1 MGCIQIRRFA
11 RVGAMAVCVCLCV
24 SPEVLSQTTRATLT
38 GTVTDPN
45 GAVVP
50 GATVNATNVAT
61 NISSSAQTNQVGT
74 YTFTALPPGEY
85 TVAVEV
91 TGFKRNTQTGI
102 ILRIAE
108 TSRLDI
114 PLEVG
119 ALTEEVTV
127 VSRAPLVRSTS
138 SEQGQVIDYKQ
149 IQSLPLN
156 GRLFQQLITLTPG
169 AIPAGFADFAENPA
183 GAGARSAVHHSV
195 NGLPWS
201 GNNYLLDGIANNEPL
216 NAFVNITPPLEA
228 LQEFKVQTNNPTA
241 EFGVFGGAVV
251 NLSIRSGTN
260 QYSGSLF
267 EYYRDDSLNA
277 PNFFAATKAPFNSHQ
292 FGGTFGGPMLRD
304 KAFFFGDYQRLRQD
318 QGRTVIAT
326 VPTPEM
332 RRGDLSA
339 LGTAIFDPL
348 TGQPFA
354 GSVIPANRINPITRQ
369 VADIFPLPNRS
380 GLVDNY
386 IENNV
391 VAQTQNA
398 FDIRSD
404 VNLARWGSVFG
415 RYSRADRN
423 FVEPPTGN
431 IFMAEGTGPSGQLL
445 LRTGT
450 HRHVVI
456 EPAQRVPDRRQQV
469 RPRAVRL

>member
-1 MGCIQIRRFA
+1 
-11 RVGAMAVCVCLCV
+11 MA
-24 SPEVLSQTTRATLT
+24 
-38 GTVTDPN
+38 
-45 GAVVP
+45 
-50 GATVNATNVAT
+50 
-61 NISSSAQTNQVGT
+61 
-74 YTFTALPPGEY
+74 
-85 TVAVEV
+85 V
-91 TGFKRNTQTGI
+91 TGFKRNVQTGT

-119 ALTEEVTV
+119 AVTEEVNV
-127 VSRAPLVRSTS
+127 VSEAPLVRSTS

-201 GNNYLLDGIANNEPL
+201 GNNYLLDGVANNEPL

-260 QYSGSLF
+260 QFSGSLF

-277 PNFFAATKAPFNSHQ
+277 RNFFAATKAPFNSHQ
-292 FGGTFGGPMLRD
+292 FGGTFGGPMLRN

-318 QGRTVIAT
+318 RPV
-326 VPTPEM
+326 
-332 RRGDLSA
+332 R
-339 LGTAIFDPL
+339 
-348 TGQPFA
+348 
-354 GSVIPANRINPITRQ
+354 
-369 VADIFPLPNRS
+369 
-380 GLVDNY
+380 
-386 IENNV
+386 
-391 VAQTQNA
+391 
-398 FDIRSD
+398 
-404 VNLARWGSVFG
+404 
-415 RYSRADRN
+415 
-423 FVEPPTGN
+423 
-431 IFMAEGTGPSGQLL
+431 
-445 LRTGT
+445 
-450 HRHVVI
+450 
-456 EPAQRVPDRRQQV
+456 
-469 RPRAVRL
+469 RPRVSSASSPTNATPASASRSPSASPSAG

>member
-1 MGCIQIRRFA
+1 MRAVQLRRGTCL
-11 RVGAMAVCVCLCV
+11 GAMAIFVFVCVV
-24 SPEVLSQTTRATLT
+24 PEVLSQTTRATLI

-45 GAVVP
+45 GAIVP
-50 GATVNATNVAT
+50 GATVQAT
-61 NISSSAQTNQVGT
+61 NIATNITSTTKTNQVGT

-91 TGFKRNTQTGI
+91 TGFKRNVRTGT

-119 ALTEEVTV
+119 AVTEEVRV
-127 VSRAPLVRSTS
+127 VSEAPLVRSTS

-169 AIPAGFADFAENPA
+169 AIQAGFADFAENPA

-201 GNNYLLDGIANNEPL
+201 GNNYLLDGVANNEPL

-260 QYSGSLF
+260 QFSGSLF
-267 EYYRDDSLNA
+267 E
-277 PNFFAATKAPFNSHQ
+277 
-292 FGGTFGGPMLRD
+292 
-304 KAFFFGDYQRLRQD
+304 
-318 QGRTVIAT
+318 V
-326 VPTPEM
+326 
-332 RRGDLSA
+332 
-339 LGTAIFDPL
+339 
-348 TGQPFA
+348 
-354 GSVIPANRINPITRQ
+354 
-369 VADIFPLPNRS
+369 LP
-380 GLVDNY
+380 G
-386 IENNV
+386 
-391 VAQTQNA
+391 
-398 FDIRSD
+398 
-404 VNLARWGSVFG
+404 
-415 RYSRADRN
+415 
-423 FVEPPTGN
+423 
-431 IFMAEGTGPSGQLL
+431 
-445 LRTGT
+445 
-450 HRHVVI
+450 
-456 EPAQRVPDRRQQV
+456 
-469 RPRAVRL
+469 